1 MTSICYD
8 DRIKIVYK
16 SFFGLKERPFNVT
29 ADPNFLFFSKK
40 HREAFDHLIY
50 GIKERKGFLEITGE
64 IGTGKTTLCRALL
77 GQLDEK
83 TKTAFILNSNL
94 PEMQLLLAI
103 VTDLGL
109 TVKPKTKISLLTE
122 LNRFLIAELKAGSN
136 VVLII
141 DEAQNL
147 KAAQLEQIR
156 LLSNLETDKE
166 KLIQIVLVGQ
176 PQLKEKLDS
185 PELEQLRQRIAV
197 RYHILPLDNT
207 EVGDYIYHRLRV
219 AGAGGDR
226 TGGDRAEGDR
236 TDGGITF
243 EPDALA
249 EIYEYSSG
257 VPRLINLICDRALLL
272 GFAMETKTMTLDMI
286 KRSVEEI
293 EGYVKI

>member
-1 MTSICYD
+1 MYE
-8 DRIKIVYK
+8 

-109 TVKPKTKISLLTE
+109 SVKPKTKINLLSE
-122 LNRFLIAELKAGSN
+122 LNRFLMGELKAGSN

-176 PQLKEKLDS
+176 PELKEKLDS
-185 PELEQLRQRIAV
+185 PELEQLRQRISV
-197 RYHILPLDNT
+197 RYHILPLDRT
-207 EVGDYIYHRLRV
+207 EIGDYIYHRLHV
-219 AGAGGDR
+219 AGA
-226 TGGDRAEGDR
+226 
-236 TDGGITF
+236 DGSIAF
-243 EPDALA
+243 EPDTMG
-249 EIYEYSSG
+249 EIYGYSSG
-257 VPRLINLICDRALLL
+257 VPRLINLVCDRVLLL
-272 GFAMETKTMTLDMI
+272 GFTMETKTITLDMI